1 MPRHADMRQRT
12 HLSASPFLDKPTSVD
27 DIVFIAASGAL
38 ADSFYEAKQLTDK
51 VFLCRILVYLVAIIW
66 GAIQAWN
73 YRFELFFGDSQQY
86 FDMADY
92 YRHGEFG
99 KAVSLYWSPLYPMI
113 AGLFFKLFPPSSY
126 WEFFQFKF
134 INFAFLIAT
143 FFSYEFFFNQ
153 FYKYYTEVI
162 VAADPDRQL
171 IDRNTL
177 LFCGYALVMLFAL
190 AFGGVH
196 QDTPDMINA
205 ALFFLS
211 SGFLL
216 RQLVKPTIPAA
227 CLFGLTLGVGYLCK
241 AIMFAMSLIYLGLN
255 FVFKRNIVCFIATIA
270 CFAVI
275 AAPWVWTMSNK
286 VGKLSIG
293 ESAKFVY
300 INLVEERD
308 PIQAEGLVH
317 PPRVIH
323 KDPLIREYGD
333 EVPGTCPFLYDLGY
347 WTYGAIA
354 HVKASDLLKVILSD
368 LLYYTQ
374 TFLYIP
380 IIIVGYIAIASRS
393 WPLPFKSLWKTSP
406 IWFPSFGL
414 CAQYALVNNIFM
426 IPYIDRYFIAA
437 YPIAMLGILL
447 AVRLPNNQSE
457 KLLNKACVLTAILCL
472 GIAFSTR
479 LTFDISELFREK
491 HHIWYDT
498 AMALKQDGVKHG
510 ANVAQLGGR
519 LHRNTQFTEPEKLR
533 ITASVLEEE
542 LFWKQSKEERE
553 AIMDLLRKAGIHAVI
568 YARIPDLEDPLVARD
583 LKFIQNLFN
592 LKLDLPFK
600 NYPEP
605 SDLTGWKQVPNSE
618 VYYYLL
624 DEVPSSKL

>member
-1 MPRHADMRQRT
+1 MPSG
-12 HLSASPFLDKPTSVD
+12 LSVGGRAAAATVD
-27 DIVFIAASGAL
+27 DIVFIAASAAY

-51 VFLCRILVYLVAIIW
+51 VFLCRVMVYLVAIIW

-92 YRHGEFG
+92 YSRGEFA

-113 AGLFFKLFPPSSY
+113 AGLMFKLFPPQPY
-126 WEFFQFKF
+126 WAVFQFKF
-134 INFAFLIAT
+134 VNFVFLIAT
-143 FFSYEFFFNQ
+143 FLSYEFFFKQ
-153 FYKYYTEVI
+153 FYRYYIDVV
-162 VAADPDRQL
+162 VAGDPDRQV

-177 LFCGYALVMLFAL
+177 LFCGYALLVLFAL

-216 RQLVKPTIPAA
+216 KQLVKPTKLDA
-227 CLFGLTLGVGYLCK
+227 CLFGITLGIGYFCK
-241 AIMFAMSLIYLGLN
+241 AIMFAMSLIYIGLN
-255 FVFKRNIVCFIATIA
+255 FVFKRNIACILITTI
-270 CFAVI
+270 CFALV

-286 VGKLSIG
+286 VGKFSIG

-308 PIQAEGLVH
+308 PLQAEGLVH
-317 PPRVIH
+317 PPRIIH
-323 KDPLIREYGD
+323 TNPLIREYGD

-347 WTYGAIA
+347 WTYGAVA
-354 HVKASDLLKVILSD
+354 HVKINDLIKVIASD
-368 LLYYTQ
+368 LLYYFQ

-380 IIIVGYIAIASRS
+380 CIILGYVAIAGRT
-393 WPLPFKSLWKTSP
+393 WPLPLKSLWKTAP
-406 IWFPSFGL
+406 IWTPTLGL
-414 CAQYALVNNIFM
+414 CAQYALVNNVFM

-437 YPIAMLGILL
+437 YPIAMLGILI
-447 AVRLPNNQSE
+447 AIRIPNDRAANLIRRAC
-457 KLLNKACVLTAILCL
+457 LLTTILCV

-479 LTFDISELFREK
+479 FAFDVAELFKEK

-498 AMALKQDGVKHG
+498 AMALKKDGIKYG
-510 ANVAQLGGR
+510 DRVAQLGGR

-533 ITASVLEEE
+533 ITASVLQEE
-542 LFWKQSKEERE
+542 LFWQQSKEQRE
-553 AIMDLLRKAGIHAVI
+553 EVMDALRKVGIRAVV
-568 YARIPDLEDPLVARD
+568 YARIADMEDPLVTKD
-583 LKFIQNLFN
+583 LKLMSKLFN
-592 LKLDLPFK
+592 TKIDLPFK

-605 SDLTGWKQVPNSE
+605 TDLTGWKQVPGAE
-618 VYYYLL
+618 IYYYLL
-624 DEVPSSKL
+624 AKPSNTNP